1 MLMVVMVVLRV
12 DKKSFCRQIK
22 DITELIYR
30 PIIGMYF
37 ESRTTKMIYQY

>member
-22 DITELIYR
+22 DITELIIVQSLECILNLELR
-30 PIIGMYF
+30 
-37 ESRTTKMIYQY
+37 K